1 MTQPYTNKIRLQRK
15 FSLVMKIV
23 LRMIEVMEHATKE
36 ERARLKECNE
46 MMAYL
51 KGRFQDF
58 SGERRLIMARIRERS
73 KRKGK

>member
-1 MTQPYTNKIRLQRK
+1 
-15 FSLVMKIV
+15 VMKIV

>member
-1 MTQPYTNKIRLQRK
+1 MQWQI
-15 FSLVMKIV
+15 SLVMKIV
-23 LRMIEVMEHATKE
+23 LRMIEAMEHATKE
-36 ERARLKECNE
+36 ECARLKECNE

-73 KRKGK
+73 KRKPK